1 MENDLAY
8 EFNERTSVMPKKIT
22 MPVTPIVFRKKT
34 MPQAPVNSRIGLS
47 NFQASK
53 IPDYKKQGQKLEKSL
68 VRMKDKNWDKALKLL
83 ETAQNC
89 PFKCALPQKP
99 KICQVET
106 ETYKFRSKAV
116 PKFKHSVT
124 IKKNGACLMRE
135 AATLVKRRESELKKL
150 EELLNGGFDDS
161 KISALEEEICKT
173 REQQHIQEI
182 ERKHLEGL
190 LTFEEAQL
198 ARKKVRQ
205 ANQENM
211 EKFKEERIQLLQELF
226 DWKVLEREKIKKLV
240 EKSHDIEK
248 SAKEAEQR
256 LLEEKQSKARLINY
270 ESKKILQE
278 INQKR
283 EEELAEK
290 VKLIQELRSL
300 QQLRSLNIKEFDPT
314 ECPNFGLMCEMSIA
328 ELRERLNMLKIEMQE
343 ELEERKKVV
352 LAERERKEHLLDNVK
367 EFILQS
373 RIPASKPTQTTN
385 LKLEETT
392 EILTLRER
400 LEQAKQ
406 MNAVNLGSPAEKAGL
421 LAGDS
426 VIKINA
432 TEVYNLRHKDAQDVI
447 IRAGPSFEITVH
459 RGGTTWK
466 PSVTPL
472 PKAATNNYSTVTKT
486 SLAAK
491 PQSSIGSIG
500 TGHNLSA
507 KPFSPQVNG
516 AVNGGPKL
524 VNKQYNTP
532 VGLYSEE
539 SIAETLSA
547 QAEVLSTGVL
557 GVNFKKNEKNY
568 DASNS
573 AVFRMVHEADKEPR
587 DQEAE
592 PDAGVI
598 TVPLGTGGLKHVQ
611 APETKPVSTAP
622 QLPPGQNIC
631 AELNR
636 QNYYATQSHAI
647 GGCSATPRSN
657 TPLSERS
664 NSRQGFGEYA
674 QRSDLCDQGM
684 TICSD
689 CNRVIVG
696 VFVRIKD
703 KNLHVECFKCATCG
717 SSLKNV
723 GYYNINQKLYCDI
736 HAKLAAK
743 SNPPAP
749 NLIPV
754 TVPPGGK
761 APAGTI
767 TAALASHTLPTPAPV
782 SPGVASSNITAQ
794 PFQSGSSFSSPRPFS
809 SVSAPLSPPGSAY
822 STLPKSFSTAQPHSS
837 PAPSSEKVRSIQNII
852 WPPSINSDEP
862 ELPTATPLY
871 FPPQGHIKS
880 AVSSKETEKTSN
892 HRRVV
897 AKETINT
904 KTANCATTTES
915 KELAETEEL
924 SEITK
929 TMEANMS
936 LCTTE
941 VASLVERQV
950 AIERIE
956 TAAETQMFVES
967 VLQQRPNLPPPL
979 NNLQPKVEVETEPLV
994 QKGNTEILGTNES
1007 PSNTPRVVTRVCV
1020 CTNSCCNANSG
1031 ELCKSCPMRDLNTPK
1046 DYQKCKLKPVENATP
1061 KRFGSPI
1068 ITGVSVTINNPG
1080 KIKEAVK
1087 DLFTQIPD
1095 KKPASALGSALVT
1108 APKEPFRAADVSD
1121 PTKSVPLPEETTPYL
1136 PPERPTVI
1144 EPKPQPPPKP
1154 KPQQPD
1160 TPFVSALR
1168 IAPDR
1173 PYTPIESSAPVKKK
1187 KPKEDPLLKDLPKP
1201 VQWMSMVTALTT
1213 APERPYSPLIA
1224 ESSTKTESSEVVV
1237 SMEQISKTKEIKQA
1251 IVEGSVQNE
1260 KPKPYTQPKRLKKFE
1275 PTNNTE
1281 ESPKLKFPPI
1291 SDDLKA
1297 KYEFEADYSE
1307 IKNEISEQIIEQTSM
1322 EKSYSSKTESEIK
1335 EIQYSN
1341 IKQGEYKK
1349 QTQESKSNSKIT
1361 EEGNVIEKQTEE
1373 TVFKKPLEL
1382 TGYLQKRD
1390 YLPQYQMSLNYD
1402 ETIQLPHH
1410 KDIKKL
1416 LSDNQNKQSMQ
1427 NSNQSLISA
1436 HHSTQSSSH
1445 YASTSSKQ
1453 SARGGDIRI
1462 PEVVFEPV
1470 REDKLASS
1478 TFSPRPGSLTPSMIN
1493 KPAPVLPYYQE
1504 NLVPTQM
1511 PPPTSNILDPQSPNI
1526 SRSPSPCPY
1535 SDRPSS
1541 PFGRLSPRPIS
1552 PAAGPPPNPLKEK
1565 QPHYK
1570 FTKEHFEIQ
1579 KAKENISEYIPQF
1592 REKVDG
1598 IKLAETSEKSKLTS
1612 CQDKIIQDSHVKMH
1626 RNVQF
1631 DSVMNNTTQCTKQE
1645 HVKDRN
1651 TQLVSSKIKTQATEL
1666 AKEKKAD
1673 SHEALIL
1680 EKKQTPSL
1688 SSEFRRVKNPDVTEP
1703 GVLGVRLT
1711 NPQPIV
1717 SPFIQKNQT
1726 QLDSTQIQSTPS
1738 TKPNCQ
1744 LKGKGACA
1752 TDCKSNVKQCESAL
1766 TKITPGVSVNTST
1779 LSQPN
1784 TGASGGRQAGAI
1796 GVAPKRG
1803 RGILNVGGLIGSRIA
1818 ICGYCH
1824 GQIRY
1829 LGTQWV
1835 AFAFT
1840 YSIEISLCKQSTKN
1854 NVDIS
1859 KPIEIVSQL
1868 KDQEDSDNDCVLDL
1882 LKPADML
1889 TLDNPCDLSNAITLI
1904 PEQISSESVIVKPE
1918 KLLRDMEKATIS
1930 CMPCTESDTNTKS
1943 STNNISLH
1951 SNLKI
1956 CCVCNTEIQRGPFI
1970 TALGKIWC
1978 PEHFICNTPSC
1989 KRPLQDLGFVEEQG
2003 QLYCE
2008 YCFEQYIAPPCAKC
2022 GSKIKG
2028 DCLKAIGKNFHP
2040 ECFSCSYCGKL
2051 FGNSPFFL
2059 EDGLPYCDND
2069 WNELFTTKCF
2079 ACGFPVEAGDRW
2091 VEALNNNYHSQ
2102 CFNCTKSVINS
2113 LVDQAIKLAHPD
2125 FRKENLSKV
2134 KTILEK
2140 NSYPKEF
2147 YNKLITKRINK
2158 IYNTGTKSNN
2168 NIYHTI
2174 PYINNL
2180 SDTIKHELKK
2190 SDIHITFIPTNNRH
2204 LFTNLKTPIKHG
2216 NQSNVV
2222 YKLDCKDCNKCYI
2235 GQTKQYLKKRI
2246 YNHQYTVTHNVTA
2259 ETALSKHSK
2268 DRRHNFDFRN
2278 TKILRKENNYKK
2290 RSIYKMIYIKKD
2302 ENAVNFRTDIDHLSV
2317 IYNNLIHA

>member
-1 MENDLAY
+1 MSSDYNADVIQQTVKLLKEYEAQKVLCAVEFIDSKDLQNIPREVSVTFFKLIKHQNFLDKVLNTLLEQYAIKKPAKWILESILYLLIFTLSENNYEEIKCTLLNIRYKFPLRVIQFLIQEENVVQCAKLASKFFDRDYILHNIIHPLLNNEKLLKRMENDLAY
-8 EFNERTSVMPKKIT
+8 EFNERTSVLPKKIT
-22 MPVTPIVFRKKT
+22 VPVTPTVFRKKI
-34 MPQAPVNSRIGLS
+34 MPQAPVNSRTALS

-53 IPDYKKQGQKLEKSL
+53 VPDYKKQEQKLQKSL

-89 PFKCALPQKP
+89 AFRCALLQKP
-99 KICQVET
+99 KMAKGET
-106 ETYKFRSKAV
+106 ETYTFRSKGA
-116 PKFKHSVT
+116 PKFKHPIT

-135 AATLVKRRESELKKL
+135 AAVLVKRRESELKRL

-161 KISALEEEICKT
+161 KISALEEDICKT
-173 REQQHIQEI
+173 REQQNIQEI

-205 ANQENM
+205 TNQKNM

-226 DWKVLEREKIKKLV
+226 DWKALEREKIRKLV
-240 EKSHDIEK
+240 EKSHEIEK
-248 SAKEAEQR
+248 SFKEAEQR

-270 ESKKILQE
+270 ESKQILQE
-278 INQKR
+278 IHKR
-283 EEELAEK
+283 NEEELAEK

-300 QQLRSLNIKEFDPT
+300 QQLRSLNVKEFDPT

-343 ELEERKKVV
+343 ELEERRKVI

-367 EFILQS
+367 EFISQS
-373 RIPASKPTQTTN
+373 RTSTFKPIQNSN

-392 EILTLRER
+392 EILSLRQK
-400 LEQAKQ
+400 LQQAKQ

-447 IRAGPSFEITVH
+447 IRAGPSFEITVQ

-472 PKAATNNYSTVTKT
+472 PKVSTNNYSPVTKT

-507 KPFSPQVNG
+507 KPFSPQLNG

-573 AVFRMVHEADKEPR
+573 AVFRMVQEADKEPR

-592 PDAGVI
+592 PDSGV
-598 TVPLGTGGLKHVQ
+598 VSAPLGVGGLKHVQ

-647 GGCSATPRSN
+647 GGCAATPRSN

-664 NSRQGFGEYA
+664 SSRQGFGEYA

-743 SNPPAP
+743 SNTPAP

-767 TAALASHTLPTPAPV
+767 TAALATHTLPTSAPA
-782 SPGVASSNITAQ
+782 SSGVGASNITAQ
-794 PFQSGSSFSSPRPFS
+794 PFQSGPSFSSPRPFS

-822 STLPKSFSTAQPHSS
+822 STLPKNFSTVQPHSS
-837 PAPSSEKVRSIQNII
+837 PAPSSDKGRPIQNIV

-862 ELPTATPLY
+862 DLPTATPLY
-871 FPPQGHIKS
+871 FPPPSHIKS
-880 AVSSKETEKTSN
+880 AVSSKELEKTSN
-892 HRRVV
+892 HRKVV
-897 AKETINT
+897 DKETTNT
-904 KTANCATTTES
+904 KITNSVTAESEELIEAKQLNGLIRNMES
-915 KELAETEEL
+915 K
-924 SEITK
+924 
-929 TMEANMS
+929 MS
-936 LCTTE
+936 LCSTE

-950 AIERIE
+950 AVERIE

-967 VLQQRPNLPPPL
+967 VLQQRPNLPVSS
-979 NNLQPKVEVETEPLV
+979 NNLQPKVEVETESLSK
-994 QKGNTEILGTNES
+994 QGNSEILCTNES

-1020 CTNSCCNANSG
+1020 CTNSLCNANSEG
-1031 ELCKSCPMRDLNTPK
+1031 LCDNCPMRDLKRPK
-1046 DYQKCKLKPVENATP
+1046 DYQKCKLQPVENTSTE
-1061 KRFGSPI
+1061 RFGSPI

-1080 KIKEAVK
+1080 KIKEDSK

-1095 KKPASALGSALVT
+1095 KKLASALGSALVT
-1108 APKEPFRAADVSD
+1108 APKEPFTPIDVSAS
-1121 PTKSVPLPEETTPYL
+1121 TKSVPLPEETTPYL

-1144 EPKPQPPPKP
+1144 EPKLQPPPKP

-1173 PYTPIESSAPVKKK
+1173 PYTPIEPSAPVKKK

-1201 VQWMSMVTALTT
+1201 VQWMSMVSALTT
-1213 APERPYSPLIA
+1213 APERPYSPFVA
-1224 ESSTKTESSEVVV
+1224 ESSTKTESSEDVV
-1237 SMEQISKTKEIKQA
+1237 SMEQITKTKEMQQA
-1251 IVEGSVQNE
+1251 VVETSVQNE
-1260 KPKPYTQPKRLKKFE
+1260 SVLPKPYTKPKRIKKFE
-1275 PTNNTE
+1275 PVNDSE
-1281 ESPKLKFPPI
+1281 QSPKLQFPPI
-1291 SDDLKA
+1291 SDDLKT
-1297 KYEFEADYSE
+1297 KYESETDYSE
-1307 IKNEISEQIIEQTSM
+1307 IKHEISEQIIEQTSTD
-1322 EKSYSSKTESEIK
+1322 KSYSSKTESEIK
-1335 EIQYSN
+1335 EIHYSN
-1341 IKQGEYKK
+1341 IKEGEYKK
-1349 QTQESKSNSKIT
+1349 ETQESKINRKTT

-1390 YLPQYQMSLNYD
+1390 YLPQYQVSLNYD
-1402 ETIQLPHH
+1402 ETLQLPHH

-1416 LSDNQNKQSMQ
+1416 LSDNQNKPSMQ
-1427 NSNQSLISA
+1427 SCNQSLSSA
-1436 HHSTQSSSH
+1436 HHSRQSSSH
-1445 YASTSSKQ
+1445 YTSTASKQ
-1453 SARGGDIRI
+1453 LSTATNSLVTVQNRGGNLSI

-1470 REDKLASS
+1470 KEDKPASS
-1478 TFSPRPGSLTPSMIN
+1478 SFSPRPGSLTPSMIN

-1511 PPPTSNILDPQSPNI
+1511 PPPASNIFDPQSPNI

-1565 QPHYK
+1565 QSNYM
-1570 FTKEHFEIQ
+1570 FTKENFEIR

-1592 REKVDG
+1592 REKIDG
-1598 IKLAETSEKSKLTS
+1598 VTLTETSEKSKLTS
-1612 CQDKIIQDSHVKMH
+1612 CQSKITEDSHVKMQVH

-1631 DSVMNNTTQCTKQE
+1631 DSAVNNTNQCPRQERADEKNLQSTSSITKNQ
-1645 HVKDRN
+1645 
-1651 TQLVSSKIKTQATEL
+1651 TE
-1666 AKEKKAD
+1666 AKAD
-1673 SHEALIL
+1673 GHEASIR
-1680 EKKQTPSL
+1680 EKQQTSSML
-1688 SSEFRRVKNPDVTEP
+1688 SECSFRRVKNPDVTEP
-1703 GVLGVRLT
+1703 SVLGVRHT
-1711 NPQPIV
+1711 NPQPLV
-1717 SPFIQKNQT
+1717 SPFIQRNQP
-1726 QLDSTQIQSTPS
+1726 QLDSPQLQSTPS

-1744 LKGKGACA
+1744 LKGKAACA
-1752 TDCKSNVKQCESAL
+1752 TDCKSNVKECESAL
-1766 TKITPGVSVNTST
+1766 TKIIPGVSVNTST

-1784 TGASGGRQAGAI
+1784 TGAGGGRQAGAI

-1803 RGILNVGGLIGSRIA
+1803 RGILNVGGLIGSRIP
-1818 ICGYCH
+1818 ICGHCH
-1824 GQIRY
+1824 GQI
-1829 LGTQWV
+1829 
-1835 AFAFT
+1835 
-1840 YSIEISLCKQSTKN
+1840 
-1854 NVDIS
+1854 
-1859 KPIEIVSQL
+1859 
-1868 KDQEDSDNDCVLDL
+1868 
-1882 LKPADML
+1882 
-1889 TLDNPCDLSNAITLI
+1889 
-1904 PEQISSESVIVKPE
+1904 
-1918 KLLRDMEKATIS
+1918 
-1930 CMPCTESDTNTKS
+1930 
-1943 STNNISLH
+1943 
-1951 SNLKI
+1951 
-1956 CCVCNTEIQRGPFI
+1956 RGPFI

-1989 KRPLQDLGFVEEQG
+1989 RRPLQDLGFVEEQG

-2059 EDGLPYCDND
+2059 EDGLPYCDN
-2069 WNELFTTKCF
+2069 
-2079 ACGFPVEAGDRW
+2079 
-2091 VEALNNNYHSQ
+2091 
-2102 CFNCTKSVINS
+2102 
-2113 LVDQAIKLAHPD
+2113 
-2125 FRKENLSKV
+2125 
-2134 KTILEK
+2134 
-2140 NSYPKEF
+2140 
-2147 YNKLITKRINK
+2147 
-2158 IYNTGTKSNN
+2158 
-2168 NIYHTI
+2168 
-2174 PYINNL
+2174 
-2180 SDTIKHELKK
+2180 
-2190 SDIHITFIPTNNRH
+2190 
-2204 LFTNLKTPIKHG
+2204 G
-2216 NQSNVV
+2216 N
-2222 YKLDCKDCNKCYI
+2222 
-2235 GQTKQYLKKRI
+2235 
-2246 YNHQYTVTHNVTA
+2246 
-2259 ETALSKHSK
+2259 
-2268 DRRHNFDFRN
+2268 
-2278 TKILRKENNYKK
+2278 
-2290 RSIYKMIYIKKD
+2290 
-2302 ENAVNFRTDIDHLSV
+2302 
-2317 IYNNLIHA
+2317 